1 MWFQKDGATAH
12 IAGSSMTVVREVF
25 PGHVISQR
33 GDLPWPARS
42 PDLSARDYF
51 LGGYLKVFTNRP
63 CTVHELKVA
72 TEHEIT
78 AMPPDMVRYS
88 MTNLN
93 TRLREYI

>member
-1 MWFQKDGATAH
+1 
-12 IAGSSMTVVREVF
+12 MTVVRELF

-42 PDLSARDYF
+42 PDFSVCDYF
-51 LGGYLKVFTNRP
+51 LWGYLRVKVLMNRP

-78 AMPPDMVRYS
+78 QRPRQGKMLGEQLQHEAASENAYEEMVS
-88 MTNLN
+88 IWMT
-93 TRLREYI
+93 